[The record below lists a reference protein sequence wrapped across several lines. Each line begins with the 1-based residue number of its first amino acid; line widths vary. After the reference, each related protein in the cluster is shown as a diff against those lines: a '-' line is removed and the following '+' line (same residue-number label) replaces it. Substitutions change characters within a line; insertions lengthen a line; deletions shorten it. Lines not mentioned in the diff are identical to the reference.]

1 MFRRLRDMLHGSKKA
16 PEPSGPPSPTT
27 YADLF
32 ELMRYDRGMDAMP
45 YMIGF
50 RPKPPLIDPTGPE
63 PNFAILDTDA
73 EVADFLATFAGPI
86 SLGPT
91 GAVSVTPLLSWNEAP
106 SAIMAQLMVTSF
118 YHPDDENAG
127 WPFLQVFALPA
138 DAFASGEIRPDQ
150 TARGRYNF
158 LQFPPEDKER
168 YAIELHE
175 ARAKSA
181 GGDIFISGKVP
192 FSVVDALNPRPGKT
206 EVQ

>member
-1 MFRRLRDMLHGSKKA
+1 MIRRLLEILGWSKTVS
-16 PEPSGPPSPTT
+16 EPSVPPAPTT

-32 ELMRYDRGMDAMP
+32 ELMRYDRGMDVMP

-50 RPKPPLIDPTGPE
+50 RPKPPVVDPTGSE

-86 SLGPT
+86 LDDPT
-91 GAVSVTPLLSWNEAP
+91 GSVSVTPLLSWNEKP
-106 SAIMAQLMVTSF
+106 SALMAQLMVTSF
-118 YHPDDENAG
+118 YHPDNENAG
-127 WPFLQVFALPA
+127 WPFLQVFALSA

-158 LQFPPEDKER
+158 RQFPPEDKER

-175 ARAKSA
+175 ARARKD
-181 GGDIFISGKVP
+181 GGDILICGKVP
-192 FSVVDALNPRPGKT
+192 FSVVDVFNPRSGDTKT
-206 EVQ
+206 Q

>member
-1 MFRRLRDMLHGSKKA
+1 MLHRLLEMLRGPKGV
-16 PEPSGPPSPTT
+16 PEPSAFSTPTT

-32 ELMRYDRGMDAMP
+32 ELMRYDRGMDVMP

-50 RPKPPLIDPTGPE
+50 RPKPPLVDPSGPE

-73 EVADFLATFAGPI
+73 EVADFMATFSGPI
-86 SLGPT
+86 PGDPT
-91 GAVSVTPLLSWNEAP
+91 GAVSVTPLLSWNERP
-106 SAIMAQLMVTSF
+106 SALMAQLMVTSF

-138 DAFASGEIRPDQ
+138 DAFASGEIRPEQ

-158 LQFPPEDKER
+158 RQFPPEDKER

-175 ARAKSA
+175 ARARKE
-181 GGDIFISGKVP
+181 GGDILIGGKVP
-192 FSVVDALNPRPGKT
+192 FSVVEAFNPRPGKT
-206 EVQ
+206 GMQ

>member
-1 MFRRLRDMLHGSKKA
+1 MVRRLLEILGWSKAVSA
-16 PEPSGPPSPTT
+16 PSIPPTPTN

-32 ELMRYDRGMDAMP
+32 ELMRYDRGMDVMP

-50 RPKPPLIDPTGPE
+50 RPKPPLVDPTGAE

-73 EVADFLATFAGPI
+73 EVADFLTTLAGPI
-86 SLGPT
+86 LADST
-91 GAVSVTPLLSWNEAP
+91 GAVSVTPLLSWNDRP
-106 SAIMAQLMVTSF
+106 SALMAQLMVTSF

-138 DAFASGEIRPDQ
+138 DAFASGAIRPHQ

-158 LQFPPEDKER
+158 RQFPPEDKER

-175 ARAKSA
+175 ARARK
-181 GGDIFISGKVP
+181 GGSDILIGGEVP
-192 FSVVDALNPRPGKT
+192 FSVVDAFNPRRGKAET
-206 EVQ
+206 Q